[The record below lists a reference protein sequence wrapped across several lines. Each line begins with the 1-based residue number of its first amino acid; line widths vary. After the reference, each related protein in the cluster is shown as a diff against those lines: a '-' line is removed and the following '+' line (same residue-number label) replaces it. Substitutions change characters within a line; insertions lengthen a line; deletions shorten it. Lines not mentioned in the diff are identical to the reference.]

1 LGNAQHG
8 LACGVRLER
17 GVLKKK
23 GEVGM
28 RMRMRMR
35 MRGKEG
41 ER

>member
-17 GVLKKK
+17 GVLRKK
-23 GEVGM
+23 GDVGM

-35 MRGKEG
+35 QKEG